1 MERHGEVYDWG
12 VAVDA
17 QGLIRVLPWA
27 DPRAAKLVSGELA
40 VPPPPPGGRTGEF
53 YSPVGIIL
61 DRAGN
66 VYVANGFCRR
76 IDKLS
81 PEGEMLAQWGV
92 GGRIY

>member
-1 MERHGEVYDWG
+1 M
-12 VAVDA
+12 
-17 QGLIRVLPWA
+17 
-27 DPRAAKLVSGELA
+27 
-40 VPPPPPGGRTGEF
+40 
-53 YSPVGIIL
+53 GITL